1 MGLCRKEREQAQL
14 DKQAAVAKMS
24 PFVPT
29 INQNSKKIV
38 EHMNK
43 MEKKPQKPKKE
54 GLNKTTVERREEEV
68 AK

>member
-1 MGLCRKEREQAQL
+1 M
-14 DKQAAVAKMS
+14 AKMS